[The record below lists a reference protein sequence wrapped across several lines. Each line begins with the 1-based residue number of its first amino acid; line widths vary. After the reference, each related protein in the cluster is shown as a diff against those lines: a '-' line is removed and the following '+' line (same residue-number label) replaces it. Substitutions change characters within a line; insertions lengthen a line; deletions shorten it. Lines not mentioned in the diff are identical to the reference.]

1 MSGKPLGEE
10 STASLRAQGE
20 PTLEVVT
27 SESAFAE
34 LGPAWD
40 DLVQAMP
47 RPSPFLLHAWLVQ
60 WYRHYGQGSELA
72 VHAAFRD
79 GTLVAALPLVRT
91 PWRGLHVSRFLG
103 GQQSSLADLLLEPN
117 EPEATGEGLIAH
129 ARSAHDFAELFGLGA
144 GSRIARIA
152 GGDQLHLFPRADG
165 PVLDL
170 TDDWEALY
178 EAKVSAKRR
187 SSYRRRLRQL
197 EAQGKVGFGPTRTS
211 SEVEAVLPDAFRLH
225 RLRWAGLPDG
235 SGFAT
240 ASGVEFHRAALATLA
255 DQGFIR
261 LTTMTF
267 EGRVIAFAL
276 AFALAG
282 RLYGYRTAFDPS
294 FARYSPG
301 LLTVHALL
309 ASACREGLQRVEFLG
324 AADTFK
330 LELADRLEPLHVG
343 IGLAGSAQGR
353 AVVAARTSFRQ
364 LREGLKRSPAARAAY
379 DRARPLLAR
388 VARTKNV
395 LKA

>member
-1 MSGKPLGEE
+1 MPPGEG
-10 STASLRAQGE
+10 STASLPAQGG
-20 PTLEVVT
+20 PTLEVV
-27 SESAFAE
+27 SSDSAFAD
-34 LGPAWD
+34 LSAAWD

-47 RPSPFLLHAWLVQ
+47 RPSPFLLHPWLLE
-60 WYRHYGQGSELA
+60 WYRHYGDGSELA

-79 GTLVAALPLVRT
+79 GRLVAALPLVRR
-91 PWRGLHVSRFLG
+91 PWRGLLVSRFLG
-103 GQQSSLADLLLEPN
+103 GQQSSLADLLLDPAES
-117 EPEATGEGLIAH
+117 EATGAALIAD
-129 ARSAHDFAELFGLGA
+129 ACFAHDFAELFGLGA

-152 GGDQLHLFPRADG
+152 GGDELHLFPRADG
-165 PVLDL
+165 PVLEL
-170 TDDWEALY
+170 TDDWEALF

-187 SSYRRRLRQL
+187 SNYRRRLRQL
-197 EAQGKVGFGPTRTS
+197 EARGKVEFGSARTS
-211 SEVEAVLPDAFRLH
+211 REVKAVLPDTFRLH
-225 RLRWAGLPDG
+225 MLRWAGLPDG

-240 ASGVEFHRAALATLA
+240 ANGVEFHRAALATLA
-255 DQGFIR
+255 DQDHVR
-261 LTTMTF
+261 LSTMTF

-276 AFALAG
+276 AFALSG

-309 ASACREGLQRVEFLG
+309 AAACREGLQRVEFLG

-353 AVVAARTSFRQ
+353 AVVAARTGFRQ

-388 VARTKNV
+388 VARTKDV

>member
-1 MSGKPLGEE
+1 LSRKPLGDGP
-10 STASLRAQGE
+10 TASLTAQE
-20 PTLEVVT
+20 RPTLELVS

-34 LGPAWD
+34 LGSGWD
-40 DLVQAMP
+40 DLVLAMP
-47 RPSPFLLHAWLVQ
+47 RPSPFLLHAWLLE
-60 WYRHYGQGSELA
+60 WYRHYGRGSELA

-79 GTLVAALPLVRT
+79 GGLVAALPLVRT
-91 PWRGLHVSRFLG
+91 RWRGLRVSRFLG
-103 GQQSSLADLLLEPN
+103 GQQSSLADLLLDPV
-117 EPEATGEGLIAH
+117 EPEATGATLIGDAC
-129 ARSAHDFAELFGLGA
+129 ATHDFAELFGLGA
-144 GSRIARIA
+144 GSRIAGIA
-152 GGDQLHLFPRADG
+152 GVDELHLFRRADG

-187 SSYRRRLRQL
+187 SNYRRRLRQL
-197 EAQGKVGFGPTRTS
+197 EGQGKVEFGSARTPT
-211 SEVEAVLPDAFRLH
+211 ELEALLPDVFRLH
-225 RLRWAGLPDG
+225 TLRWAGLADG
-235 SGFAT
+235 SGIAT
-240 ASGVEFHRAALATLA
+240 ARGVEFHRAALAALA
-255 DQGFIR
+255 DKGFVR
-261 LTTMTF
+261 LSTMTF
-267 EGRVIAFAL
+267 EGGVIAFAL

-309 ASACREGLQRVEFLG
+309 ASACREGLQRVELLG

-330 LELADRLEPLHVG
+330 VELADRLEPIHVG

-353 AVVAARTSFRQ
+353 TVVAARTSFCQ

>member
-1 MSGKPLGEE
+1 LTVQE
-10 STASLRAQGE
+10 SPA
-20 PTLEVVT
+20 LEVVS
-27 SESAFAE
+27 SESDFAE

-40 DLVQAMP
+40 HLVQAMP
-47 RPSPFLLHAWLVQ
+47 RPSPFLLHAWLLE
-60 WYRHYGQGSELA
+60 WYRHYGRRSELA
-72 VHAAFRD
+72 IHAAFRD
-79 GTLVAALPLVRT
+79 GRLVAALPLVRT
-91 PWRGLHVSRFLG
+91 PWRGLRVSRFLG
-103 GQQSSLADLLLEPN
+103 GQQSSLADLLLDPA
-117 EPEATGEGLIAH
+117 EPEATGATLIAN
-129 ARSAHDFAELFGLGA
+129 ARHAHDFAELFGLGG

-152 GGDQLHLFPRADG
+152 GAEELNLFPRADG

-178 EAKVSAKRR
+178 DAKVSAKRR
-187 SSYRRRLRQL
+187 SNYRRRVHQL
-197 EAQGKVGFGPTRTS
+197 EGRGKVEFGSPRTPA
-211 SEVEAVLPDAFRLH
+211 ELEAVLPDVFRLH
-225 RLRWAGLPDG
+225 GLRWAGLPDG

-240 ASGVEFHRAALATLA
+240 ASGVEFHRAALAALA
-255 DQGFIR
+255 DQGFVR
-261 LTTMTF
+261 VSTMTF
-267 EGRVIAFAL
+267 DGGVIAFAL

-282 RLYGYRTAFDPS
+282 RLFCYRTAFDPS
-294 FARYSPG
+294 FGRYSPG

-343 IGLAGSAQGR
+343 IGLAGTARGR
-353 AVVAARTSFRQ
+353 AVVAARTSIRQ
-364 LREGLKRSPAARAAY
+364 VREGLKRSPAARAAY